1 MSRGLLISFLNKVLD
16 NQSVLEYTNHI
27 NEKNY
32 QLFKRKKMSHDAI
45 NNGKRRR
52 TKHNP

>member
-1 MSRGLLISFLNKVLD
+1 MSRGLVIIFLNKLLD
-16 NQSVLEYTNHI
+16 NRELLAYTNHI

-32 QLFKRKKMSHDAI
+32 QLFERKKMMHDAI